1 MGNLQQLE
9 RLVGSVDSA
18 VRRLRLHYR
27 LLLLSKS
34 GFSDGTLN
42 QVQALQHNISRLKAD
57 VGVPFTQLEVRTGL

>member
-1 MGNLQQLE
+1 VGNLQQLE

-27 LLLLSKS
+27 LLTPKS